1 MWVGKF
7 VGLGLIILCKRW
19 EGKNIFGSCKAFES
33 TLSRAPEKVLK
44 TQEQICLHFVL
55 QHPAGFSFA
64 LPSSHVFILYFSIQL
79 ASALHCLLHMSDG
92 MKTRW
97 PRDSDCT
104 GCVFMQSNKT
114 MWLHVCHEEWRY
126 VITYTEWCEMA
137 MLHKQDASEMWPPVS
152 LLIKVAFGPCAVRT
166 DTNSCGAVSRCG
178 SFNSR
183 RSML

>member
-33 TLSRAPEKVLK
+33 TLSRLNLRWIVHQRKFLK
-44 TQEQICLHFVL
+44 HKNKF
-55 QHPAGFSFA
+55 
-64 LPSSHVFILYFSIQL
+64 VFILYFSIQL